1 MQQIKLFSLLIIL
14 LSGSVVKAQTS
25 TPVDSL
31 KEQVNDINKAVN
43 TLKKIK
49 ISGFIQSQYQIA
61 DSAGVKTFAG
71 GDFTPGVA
79 NRFRVRRA
87 EFKTM
92 YDNSITQ
99 IVANIDV
106 TQSGVLMKDAYGR
119 LTEQWLKAFSV
130 TAGIFSRPFGW
141 NVPTSS
147 SMIGSPER
155 ARAIQILFSGERDLG
170 AMLTFRMPKISK
182 LNPLKIEG
190 GLFNG
195 TGGRTDDFDNKKDF
209 IGNIHWS
216 ATTQNQK
223 VSYGFG
229 ISFYD
234 GGWKQGNDTSY
245 HTGTMT
251 DGSKSFVREVAKGA
265 KNSIAVRQYYG
276 FDGQLS
282 VKEPLGN
289 TTFRFE
295 YFAGKQPGTGAEPT
309 GIAVTPT
316 LVSAATAPTVTL
328 SNGKTIPA
336 LLYNRQ
342 VQGFYIE
349 LLQDIAATSFQ
360 AMIKYDWW
368 DPNTKVSGRQLTDA
382 NRFTQADVKYTGW
395 GLGLIYNWDAN
406 VKMMAWYDI
415 VTNETTGLK
424 GYTKDLPD
432 NIWTFR
438 IQYKF

>member
-1 MQQIKLFSLLIIL
+1 MHQIKFFLLLILI
-14 LSGSVVKAQTS
+14 LSGSIVKAQTS

-31 KEQVNDINKAVN
+31 KVQMNDINKVVN
-43 TLKKIK
+43 TLKKIR
-49 ISGFIQSQYQIA
+49 ISGFVQSQYQIA
-61 DSAGVKTFAG
+61 DSTGVKTFAG
-71 GDFTPGVA
+71 GDFAPGVD
-79 NRFRVRRA
+79 NRFKVRRA

-92 YDNSITQ
+92 YDNDKTQ

-106 TQSGVLMKDAYGR
+106 TQNGVLMKDAYGR
-119 LTEQWLKAFSV
+119 FTEQWLKAFSV

-147 SMIGSPER
+147 SMIGAPER
-155 ARAIQILFSGERDLG
+155 PRTVQILFPGERDLG
-170 AMLTFRMPKISK
+170 VMLTFIMPKTSK

-195 TGGRTDDFDNKKDF
+195 TGGRVDDFDNKKDF
-209 IGNIHWS
+209 IGNLHWN
-216 ATTQNQK
+216 ATTQQQK
-223 VSYGFG
+223 ISYGFG
-229 ISFYD
+229 ISYYD

-245 HTGTMT
+245 HTATMT
-251 DGSKSFVREVAKGA
+251 DGSKSFVPKIIKGA
-265 KNSIAVRQYYG
+265 KNSIAIRRYYG
-276 FDGQLS
+276 IDGQLS

-289 TTFRFE
+289 TTIRFE
-295 YFAGKQPGTGAEPT
+295 YFAGKQPGTGAEPA
-309 GIAVTPT
+309 GIAVNPT
-316 LVSAATAPTVTL
+316 LISAAAAPTVTL
-328 SNGKTIPA
+328 ANGKSIPA

-342 VQGFYIE
+342 VQGFYVE
-349 LLQDIAATSFQ
+349 LLQDIATTSFQ

-368 DPNTKVSGRQLTDA
+368 DPNTNVSGRQLTDA
-382 NRFTQADVKYTGW
+382 NLFTQADIKYTDL

-415 VTNETTGLK
+415 VTNETTGLN